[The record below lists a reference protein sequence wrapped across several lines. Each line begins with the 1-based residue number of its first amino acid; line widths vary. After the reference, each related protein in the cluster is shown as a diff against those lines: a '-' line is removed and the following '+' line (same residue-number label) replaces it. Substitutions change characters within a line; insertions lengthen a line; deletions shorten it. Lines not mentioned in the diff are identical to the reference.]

1 MQVNSSVN
9 TRYYTSYR
17 TERSVKYGA
26 GMNQTEEG
34 KISSNETT
42 ENPGFTE
49 FVNNQASRQMW
60 NDLGNLLMPVSQRDE
75 NAAKYIGI
83 SFEELGEDRVG
94 AMRLT
99 HGINQIVT
107 AKNPEDGKE
116 YLTYFTDKSI
126 VCQNKE
132 GTTVWTMS
140 ITEAQAA
147 LVKEYFEGY
156 EANHGEE
163 PAWYFDESLGIVSS
177 EEFWMEFFEGASIG
191 DSSEIIQKPADGPS
205 EETTDYYEFIRV
217 KIEELFVKIQNGDTE
232 SRYQIGSQS
241 FTEKEWE
248 EFLDRFDSLEEA
260 IQELMK
266 EEQERKE
273 AEEAKKE
280 NVVIDAVSILLT
292 TESTSCVYETADPDD
307 DDIRY
312 ITWYTEE
319 GIFCRKAG
327 QTVGYKWSIVFE
339 NKEQYN
345 KVMEFIGQFP
355 SDWNMRFA
363 AHENFWN
370 DFLNEEIDLDGF
382 MEFIKGTNKGIPDF
396 SITVGN
402 SMYVDKYMP
411 SVWKSNIKN

>member
-1 MQVNSSVN
+1 
-9 TRYYTSYR
+9 
-17 TERSVKYGA
+17 
-26 GMNQTEEG
+26 MNQTEEG

-49 FVNNQASRQMW
+49 FVNNQASRQMR

-94 AMRLT
+94 VMRLT

-107 AKNPEDGKE
+107 AKNPEDG
-116 YLTYFTDKSI
+116 
-126 VCQNKE
+126 
-132 GTTVWTMS
+132 
-140 ITEAQAA
+140 
-147 LVKEYFEGY
+147 
-156 EANHGEE
+156 
-163 PAWYFDESLGIVSS
+163 
-177 EEFWMEFFEGASIG
+177 
-191 DSSEIIQKPADGPS
+191 
-205 EETTDYYEFIRV
+205 
-217 KIEELFVKIQNGDTE
+217 
-232 SRYQIGSQS
+232 
-241 FTEKEWE
+241 KEWE

-319 GIFCRKAG
+319 GIFCRKTG
-327 QTVGYKWSIVFE
+327 QTVGYEWSIVFE
-339 NKEQYN
+339 NKEQYD
-345 KVMEFIGQFP
+345 KIMEFIGQFP

-382 MEFIKGTNKGIPDF
+382 MEFIKGTNKRIPDF
-396 SITVGN
+396 SITVGD
-402 SMYVDKYMP
+402 SMYVDKDKYMP